1 MNLRQ
6 GRGGQ
11 GGQGG
16 QRGQGGPLRH
26 GSATPVEAARQR
38 LGRQVEELA
47 RRRLQLRGLLLL
59 QCNYRAPG
67 GEIDIIAR
75 DGDTLV
81 FVEVRCRSGGAAGGA
96 AASVDARKRARIVR
110 AARHFLCAAGAAW
123 AQSPCRFDVVAV
135 DGPRWRWIRG
145 AFDAA
150 GCA

>member
-1 MNLRQ
+1 MKLRQ
-6 GRGGQ
+6 ARVGQ
-11 GGQGG
+11 CGLPR
-16 QRGQGGPLRH
+16 QRP
-26 GSATPVEAARQR
+26 ATGVETPGQR
-38 LGRQVEELA
+38 LGRQAEQLA
-47 RRRLQLRGLLLL
+47 RRRLQDRGLLLL

-81 FVEVRCRSGGAAGGA
+81 FVEVRCRSSGAVGGA

-135 DGPRWRWIRG
+135 EGLRWRWIRG

-150 GCA
+150 GRV